1 MTQHYQDNLG
11 GWHVLDSADHEHLLT
26 KNNPSKTFTAKTLVE
41 YGAYVQSLLPNPAVV
56 AAEGKVRA
64 LEEARSLRADILA
77 RLNGLHI
84 DALYAN
90 DIPPVI
96 AAIMV
101 AKQALKDITIHASV
115 VAATDYDTTKVA
127 ILTRYYEIAAELGVN
142 APTAVSAF
150 VGLDQ

>member
-11 GWHVLDSADHEHLLT
+11 GWHVLDSVEYEHLLT
-26 KNNPSKTFTAKTLVE
+26 QNNPGKTFTPKTQAE
-41 YGAYVQSLLPNPAVV
+41 YD
-56 AAEGKVRA
+56 AAHAPQPPTPEQMAGGKAQA
-64 LEEARSLRADILA
+64 LEEARKLRFDILA
-77 RLNGLHI
+77 RLNGIHL
-84 DALYAN
+84 DAIYNN
-90 DIPPVI
+90 DVPPVI

-101 AKQALKDITIHASV
+101 AKQALKDITIHSSV

-127 ILTRYYEIAAELGVN
+127 IMTQYYAIAQTLAVN